1 MFARIY
7 ADLAYLAAYGVPP
20 KPPYEN
26 PKIRKSEMR
35 NAKTQKYVGRVSA
48 KRVTRRQRQNL

>member
-26 PKIRKSEMR
+26 PKIRKSEIR
-35 NAKTQKYVGRVSA
+35 NAKTR
-48 KRVTRRQRQNL
+48 KRKNT